1 MVGVGKSLLGKSIWV
16 NWPHMFEAKVYSI
29 ETDVAKVELGGPNKT
44 DVIETTNDA
53 DSQRVFQSLSE
64 SISDR

>member
-1 MVGVGKSLLGKSIWV
+1 
-16 NWPHMFEAKVYSI
+16 MFEAKVYSI
-29 ETDVAKVELGGPNKT
+29 ETDTAKVELGGPNKT

-64 SISDR
+64 SISDRWVAIW